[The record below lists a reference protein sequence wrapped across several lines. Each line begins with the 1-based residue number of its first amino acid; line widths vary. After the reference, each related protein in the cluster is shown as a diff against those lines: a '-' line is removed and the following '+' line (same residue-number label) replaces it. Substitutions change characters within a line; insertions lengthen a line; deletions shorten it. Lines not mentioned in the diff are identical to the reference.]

1 MALFDFVYVYKSQFY
16 KHVQKKMAAIWIF
29 RTYYENSQNLQ
40 KQEIRKFCKT
50 LIASQSNNFRNRN
63 FMLGIIATD
72 IDIDIDWE
80 NFASPESSSDINI
93 AMSKT

>member
-1 MALFDFVYVYKSQFY
+1 
-16 KHVQKKMAAIWIF
+16 
-29 RTYYENSQNLQ
+29 
-40 KQEIRKFCKT
+40 
-50 LIASQSNNFRNRN
+50 
-63 FMLGIIATD
+63 MLGIIATD